1 MEVTL
6 TPRQLYYKQYYKD
19 HRDHIMEVVL
29 KYQSEHKEE
38 KKAYYTRYNR
48 EYFQKHKQQRQMKPA
63 AIKIPRPEKVKILPL
78 DLITMNGAIK
88 EPKEKK
94 TQKKIAAI
102 ATIDIGVLNDPKFI
116 AKSKHHFE
124 IMSGSFVLNFD

>member
-19 HRDHIMEVVL
+19 NRDHIMEVVL
-29 KYQSEHKEE
+29 KYQNEHKEE

-48 EYFQKHKQQRQMKPA
+48 EYFQKHYQKRQMKPV
-63 AIKIPRPEKVKILPL
+63 AIKIPRPEKPKKIPMELV
-78 DLITMNGAIK
+78 TVNGAPK
-88 EPKEKK
+88 QPKEKK

-102 ATIDIGVLNDPKFI
+102 ATSDTELPKDVKCVPKVKPKF
-116 AKSKHHFE
+116 E
-124 IMSGSFVLNFD
+124 ITSGSFTLSFD

>member
-48 EYFQKHKQQRQMKPA
+48 EYFQKHYQKRQMKPVT
-63 AIKIPRPEKVKILPL
+63 IKIPRPEKVKILPL

-102 ATIDIGVLNDPKFI
+102 ATIDIGVPKDV
-116 AKSKHHFE
+116 KCVPKVKPQFE
-124 IMSGSFVLNFD
+124 ILRGQYTLSFQ